1 MLNSTIALITF
12 FIFRLKVIL
21 RTALAVKI
29 NSKEKNMKK
38 IVLVSLTL
46 AVFASSI
53 FAKSNSNGLFNSL
66 DKLSKSMDKSAINGV
81 EGTLPEGKTLR
92 GGFYL
97 LTQVQPEELNEK
109 VKNVIIE
116 IKSIDLLN
124 DSYSLRMK
132 AISKI
137 AIGFSCQ
144 DSTVIISKTDKGF
157 ISKVE
162 KLTSYACDIN
172 GSVNGDVRD
181 MSAKYFDEIA
191 KWYTEEIISLCEK
204 SSDEEFAKADSKLL
218 TTLPCYYAVSNTAGN
233 KLKAKK
239 WYNEHSIEGLPISD
253 TYYFWGIDES
263 KDPDFAYELKFSF
276 FDNELKA
283 HFFSVLSNNDSYID
297 LKEDTKVKIEGTIRS
312 VKFSDFG
319 NDYKVSNLVI
329 VEK

>member
-1 MLNSTIALITF
+1 
-12 FIFRLKVIL
+12 
-21 RTALAVKI
+21 
-29 NSKEKNMKK
+29 MKK
-38 IVLVSLTL
+38 IVLGSLIL
-46 AVFASSI
+46 AVFANSI
-53 FAKSNSNGLFNSL
+53 FAKPNSNSLFNNIN
-66 DKLSKSMDKSAINGV
+66 KLANSMDKTEVKGV
-81 EGTLPEGKTLR
+81 EGAIPEGKTLR

-97 LTQVQPEELNEK
+97 LTQVQPADLGAK
-109 VKNVIIE
+109 IKNVIID

-132 AISKI
+132 TVSKI

-144 DSTVIISKTDKGF
+144 DSTVTIAKTDNGF

-172 GSVNGDVRD
+172 GSAIGEVRD
-181 MSAKYFDEIA
+181 MSAKYFNEIA
-191 KWYTEEIISLCEK
+191 KWHTEEIISLCK
-204 SSDEEFAKADSKLL
+204 KTSDEEFSKADSRLL

-239 WYNEHSIEGLPISD
+239 WYNEHPIEGLPISD
-253 TYYFWGIDES
+253 TYNFWSIDES
-263 KDPDFAYELKFSF
+263 KDPDYAYELKFSF
-276 FDNELKA
+276 FDNDLQA

-297 LKEDTKVKIEGTIRS
+297 LKEVTKVKVEGTIRS

-319 NDYKVSNLVI
+319 NDYKISNLVI

>member
-1 MLNSTIALITF
+1 
-12 FIFRLKVIL
+12 
-21 RTALAVKI
+21 
-29 NSKEKNMKK
+29 MKK
-38 IVLVSLTL
+38 IVLGSLIL
-46 AVFASSI
+46 AVFANSI
-53 FAKSNSNGLFNSL
+53 FAKPNSNSLFNNIN
-66 DKLSKSMDKSAINGV
+66 KLANSMDKTEVKGV
-81 EGTLPEGKTLR
+81 EGAIPEGKTLR

-97 LTQVQPEELNEK
+97 LTQVQPEDLGAK
-109 VKNVIIE
+109 IKNVIID

-132 AISKI
+132 TISKI

-144 DSTVIISKTDKGF
+144 DSTVTIAKTDNGF

-172 GSVNGDVRD
+172 GSAIGEVRD
-181 MSAKYFDEIA
+181 MSAKYFNEIA
-191 KWYTEEIISLCEK
+191 KWHTEEIISLCEK
-204 SSDEEFAKADSKLL
+204 TSDEEFSKADSRLL

-239 WYNEHSIEGLPISD
+239 WYNEHPIEGLPISD
-253 TYYFWGIDES
+253 TYNFWSIDES
-263 KDPDFAYELKFSF
+263 KDPDYAYELKFSF
-276 FDNELKA
+276 FDNDLQA

-297 LKEDTKVKIEGTIRS
+297 LKEGTKVKVEGTIHS

-319 NDYKVSNLVI
+319 NDYKISNLVI

>member
-1 MLNSTIALITF
+1 
-12 FIFRLKVIL
+12 
-21 RTALAVKI
+21 
-29 NSKEKNMKK
+29 MKK
-38 IVLVSLTL
+38 IVLGSLIL
-46 AVFASSI
+46 AVFANSI
-53 FAKSNSNGLFNSL
+53 FAKPNSNSLFNNIN
-66 DKLSKSMDKSAINGV
+66 KLANSMDKTEVKGV
-81 EGTLPEGKTLR
+81 EGAIPEGKTLR

-97 LTQVQPEELNEK
+97 LTQVQPEDLGAK
-109 VKNVIIE
+109 IKNVIID

-132 AISKI
+132 TISKI

-144 DSTVIISKTDKGF
+144 DSTVTIAKTDNGF

-172 GSVNGDVRD
+172 GSAIGEVRD
-181 MSAKYFDEIA
+181 MSAKYFNEIA
-191 KWYTEEIISLCEK
+191 KWHTEEIISLCEK
-204 SSDEEFAKADSKLL
+204 TSDEEFSKADSRLL

-239 WYNEHSIEGLPISD
+239 WYNEHPIEGLPISD
-253 TYYFWGIDES
+253 TYNFWSIDES
-263 KDPDFAYELKFSF
+263 KDPDYAYELKFSF
-276 FDNELKA
+276 FDNDLQA

-297 LKEDTKVKIEGTIRS
+297 LKEGTKVKVEGTIRS

-319 NDYKVSNLVI
+319 NDYKISNLVI

>member
-1 MLNSTIALITF
+1 
-12 FIFRLKVIL
+12 
-21 RTALAVKI
+21 
-29 NSKEKNMKK
+29 MKK
-38 IVLVSLTL
+38 IVLGSLIL
-46 AVFASSI
+46 AVFANSI
-53 FAKSNSNGLFNSL
+53 FAKPNSNSLFNNIN
-66 DKLSKSMDKSAINGV
+66 KLANSMDKTEVKGV
-81 EGTLPEGKTLR
+81 EGAIPEGKTLR

-97 LTQVQPEELNEK
+97 LTQVQPEDLGAK
-109 VKNVIIE
+109 IKNVIID

-132 AISKI
+132 TVSKI

-144 DSTVIISKTDKGF
+144 DSTVTIAKTDNGF

-172 GSVNGDVRD
+172 GSAIGEVRD
-181 MSAKYFDEIA
+181 MSAKYFNEIA
-191 KWYTEEIISLCEK
+191 KWHTEEIISLCEK
-204 SSDEEFAKADSKLL
+204 TSDEEFSKADSRLI

-239 WYNEHSIEGLPISD
+239 WYNEHPIEGLPISD
-253 TYYFWGIDES
+253 TYNFWSIDES
-263 KDPDFAYELKFSF
+263 KDPDYAYELKFSF
-276 FDNELKA
+276 FDNDLQA

-297 LKEDTKVKIEGTIRS
+297 LKEGTKVKVEGTIRS

-319 NDYKVSNLVI
+319 NDYKISNLVI

>member
-1 MLNSTIALITF
+1 M
-12 FIFRLKVIL
+12 
-21 RTALAVKI
+21 TAVAVNI
-29 NSKEKNMKK
+29 NFQEKTMKK
-38 IVLVSLTL
+38 ILLVSLTL
-46 AVFASSI
+46 AVFASSL
-53 FAKSNSNGLFNSL
+53 FAKSNSSSLFNSI
-66 DKLSKSMDKSAINGV
+66 DKLAKSLDKSAINGV
-81 EGTLPEGKTLR
+81 EGIIPEGKTLR

-97 LTQVQPEELNEK
+97 LTLVQPEELDGK
-109 VKNVIIE
+109 IKNVIFE

-132 AISKI
+132 TISKI

-144 DSTVIISKTDKGF
+144 DSTVIIAKTDNGF

-172 GSVNGDVRD
+172 GSANGDVRD
-181 MSAKYFDEIA
+181 MSAKYFDEMA

-204 SSDEEFAKADSKLL
+204 TSDEEFAKADARIL
-218 TTLPCYYAVSNTAGN
+218 TTLPCYYSVSNTAGN

-239 WYNEHSIEGLPISD
+239 WYNEHPIEGLPISD
-253 TYYFWGIDES
+253 TYYFWSIDES
-263 KDPDFAYELKFSF
+263 KDPDYAYELKFSF
-276 FDNELKA
+276 FDNDLHT

-297 LKEDTKVKIEGTIRS
+297 LKENTQIKVEGTIRS

-319 NDYKVSNLVI
+319 NDYSISNIVI

>member
-1 MLNSTIALITF
+1 
-12 FIFRLKVIL
+12 
-21 RTALAVKI
+21 
-29 NSKEKNMKK
+29 MKK
-38 IVLVSLTL
+38 IVLGSLIL
-46 AVFASSI
+46 AVFANSI
-53 FAKSNSNGLFNSL
+53 FAKPNSNSLFNNIN
-66 DKLSKSMDKSAINGV
+66 KLANSMDKTEVKGV
-81 EGTLPEGKTLR
+81 EGAIPEGKTLR

-97 LTQVQPEELNEK
+97 LTQVQPEDLGAK
-109 VKNVIIE
+109 IKNVIID

-132 AISKI
+132 TVSKI

-144 DSTVIISKTDKGF
+144 DSTVTIAKTDNGF

-172 GSVNGDVRD
+172 GSAIGEVRD
-181 MSAKYFDEIA
+181 MSAKYFNEIA
-191 KWYTEEIISLCEK
+191 KWHTEEIISLCEK
-204 SSDEEFAKADSKLL
+204 TSDEEFSKADSRLL

-239 WYNEHSIEGLPISD
+239 WYNEHPIEGLPISD
-253 TYYFWGIDES
+253 TYNFWSIDES
-263 KDPDFAYELKFSF
+263 KDPDYAYELKFSF
-276 FDNELKA
+276 FDNDLQA

-297 LKEDTKVKIEGTIRS
+297 LKEGTKVKVEGTIRS

-319 NDYKVSNLVI
+319 NDYKISNLVI

>member
-1 MLNSTIALITF
+1 
-12 FIFRLKVIL
+12 
-21 RTALAVKI
+21 
-29 NSKEKNMKK
+29 MKK
-38 IVLVSLTL
+38 IVLGSLIL
-46 AVFASSI
+46 AVFANSI
-53 FAKSNSNGLFNSL
+53 FAKPNSNSLFNNIN
-66 DKLSKSMDKSAINGV
+66 KLANSMDKTEVKGV
-81 EGTLPEGKTLR
+81 EGAIPEGKTLR

-97 LTQVQPEELNEK
+97 LTQVQPEDLGAK
-109 VKNVIIE
+109 IKNVIID

-132 AISKI
+132 TVSKI

-144 DSTVIISKTDKGF
+144 DSTVTIAKTDNGF

-172 GSVNGDVRD
+172 GSAIGEVRD
-181 MSAKYFDEIA
+181 MSAKYFNEIA
-191 KWYTEEIISLCEK
+191 KWHTEEIISLCDK
-204 SSDEEFAKADSKLL
+204 TSDEEFSKADSRLL

-239 WYNEHSIEGLPISD
+239 WYNEHPIEGLPISD
-253 TYYFWGIDES
+253 TYNFWSIDES
-263 KDPDFAYELKFSF
+263 KDPDYAYELKFSF
-276 FDNELKA
+276 FDNDLQA

-297 LKEDTKVKIEGTIRS
+297 LKEGTKVKVEGTIRS

-319 NDYKVSNLVI
+319 NDYKISNLVI

>member
-1 MLNSTIALITF
+1 
-12 FIFRLKVIL
+12 
-21 RTALAVKI
+21 
-29 NSKEKNMKK
+29 MKK
-38 IVLVSLTL
+38 IFLGSLIL
-46 AVFASSI
+46 AVFANSI
-53 FAKSNSNGLFNSL
+53 FAKPNSNSLFNNIN
-66 DKLSKSMDKSAINGV
+66 KLANSMDKTEVKGFEGAI
-81 EGTLPEGKTLR
+81 PEGKTLR

-97 LTQVQPEELNEK
+97 LTQVQPEDLGAK
-109 VKNVIIE
+109 IKNVIID

-132 AISKI
+132 TVSKI

-144 DSTVIISKTDKGF
+144 DSTVTIAKTDNGF

-172 GSVNGDVRD
+172 GSAIGEVRD
-181 MSAKYFDEIA
+181 MSAKYFNEIA
-191 KWYTEEIISLCEK
+191 KWHTEEIISLCEK
-204 SSDEEFAKADSKLL
+204 TSDEEFSKADSRLL

-239 WYNEHSIEGLPISD
+239 WYNEHPIEGLPISD
-253 TYYFWGIDES
+253 TYNFWSIDES
-263 KDPDFAYELKFSF
+263 KDPDYAYELKFSF
-276 FDNELKA
+276 FDNDLQA

-297 LKEDTKVKIEGTIRS
+297 LKEGTKVKVEGTIRS

-319 NDYKVSNLVI
+319 NDYKISNLVI

>member
-1 MLNSTIALITF
+1 
-12 FIFRLKVIL
+12 
-21 RTALAVKI
+21 
-29 NSKEKNMKK
+29 MKK
-38 IVLVSLTL
+38 IVLGSLIL
-46 AVFASSI
+46 AVFANSI
-53 FAKSNSNGLFNSL
+53 FAKPNSNSLFNNIN
-66 DKLSKSMDKSAINGV
+66 KLANSMDKTEVKGIEGAI
-81 EGTLPEGKTLR
+81 PEGKTLR

-97 LTQVQPEELNEK
+97 LTQVQPEDLGAK
-109 VKNVIIE
+109 IKNVIID

-132 AISKI
+132 TISKI

-144 DSTVIISKTDKGF
+144 DSTVTIAKTDNGF

-172 GSVNGDVRD
+172 GSAIGEVRD
-181 MSAKYFDEIA
+181 MSAKYFNEIA
-191 KWYTEEIISLCEK
+191 KWHTEEIISLCEK
-204 SSDEEFAKADSKLL
+204 TSDEEFSKADSRLL

-239 WYNEHSIEGLPISD
+239 WYNEHPIEGLPISD
-253 TYYFWGIDES
+253 TYNFWSIDES
-263 KDPDFAYELKFSF
+263 KDPDYAYELKFSF
-276 FDNELKA
+276 FDNDLQA

-297 LKEDTKVKIEGTIRS
+297 LKEGTKVKVEGTIHS

-319 NDYKVSNLVI
+319 NDYKISNLVI

>member
-1 MLNSTIALITF
+1 
-12 FIFRLKVIL
+12 
-21 RTALAVKI
+21 
-29 NSKEKNMKK
+29 MKK
-38 IVLVSLTL
+38 IVLGSLIL
-46 AVFASSI
+46 AVFANSI
-53 FAKSNSNGLFNSL
+53 FAKPNSNSLFNNIN
-66 DKLSKSMDKSAINGV
+66 KLANSMDKTEVKGV
-81 EGTLPEGKTLR
+81 EGAIPEGKTLR

-97 LTQVQPEELNEK
+97 LTQVQPEDLGAK
-109 VKNVIIE
+109 IKNVIID

-132 AISKI
+132 TVSKI

-144 DSTVIISKTDKGF
+144 DSTVTIAKTDNGF

-172 GSVNGDVRD
+172 GSAIGEVRD
-181 MSAKYFDEIA
+181 MSAKYFNEIA
-191 KWYTEEIISLCEK
+191 KWHTEEIISLCEK
-204 SSDEEFAKADSKLL
+204 TSDEEFSKADSRLL

-239 WYNEHSIEGLPISD
+239 WYNEHPIEGLPISD
-253 TYYFWGIDES
+253 TYNFWSIDES
-263 KDPDFAYELKFSF
+263 KDPDYAYELKFSF
-276 FDNELKA
+276 FDNDLQA

-297 LKEDTKVKIEGTIRS
+297 LKEGTKVKVEGTIHS

-319 NDYKVSNLVI
+319 NDYKISNLVI

>member
-1 MLNSTIALITF
+1 
-12 FIFRLKVIL
+12 
-21 RTALAVKI
+21 
-29 NSKEKNMKK
+29 MKK
-38 IVLVSLTL
+38 IVLGSLML
-46 AVFASSI
+46 AVFANSI
-53 FAKSNSNGLFNSL
+53 FAKPNSNSLFNNIN
-66 DKLSKSMDKSAINGV
+66 KLANSMDKTEVKGV
-81 EGTLPEGKTLR
+81 EGAIPEGKTLR

-97 LTQVQPEELNEK
+97 LTQVQPEDLGAK
-109 VKNVIIE
+109 IKNVIID

-132 AISKI
+132 TVSKI

-144 DSTVIISKTDKGF
+144 DSTVTIAKTDNGF

-172 GSVNGDVRD
+172 GSAIGEVRD
-181 MSAKYFDEIA
+181 MSAKYFNEIA
-191 KWYTEEIISLCEK
+191 KWHTEEIISLCEK
-204 SSDEEFAKADSKLL
+204 TSDEEFSKADSRLL

-239 WYNEHSIEGLPISD
+239 WYNEHPIEGLPISD
-253 TYYFWGIDES
+253 TYNFWSIDES
-263 KDPDFAYELKFSF
+263 KDPDYAYELKFSF
-276 FDNELKA
+276 FDNDLQA

-297 LKEDTKVKIEGTIRS
+297 LKEGTKVKVEGTIHS

-319 NDYKVSNLVI
+319 NDYKISNLVI

>member
-1 MLNSTIALITF
+1 
-12 FIFRLKVIL
+12 
-21 RTALAVKI
+21 
-29 NSKEKNMKK
+29 MKK
-38 IVLVSLTL
+38 IVLGSLIL
-46 AVFASSI
+46 AVFANSI
-53 FAKSNSNGLFNSL
+53 FAKPNSNSLFNNIN
-66 DKLSKSMDKSAINGV
+66 KLANSMDKTEVKGV
-81 EGTLPEGKTLR
+81 EGAIPEGKTLR

-97 LTQVQPEELNEK
+97 LTQVQPADLGAK
-109 VKNVIIE
+109 IKNVIID

-132 AISKI
+132 TVSKI

-144 DSTVIISKTDKGF
+144 DSTVTIAKTDNGF

-172 GSVNGDVRD
+172 GSAIGEVRD
-181 MSAKYFDEIA
+181 MSAKYFNEIA
-191 KWYTEEIISLCEK
+191 KWHTEEIISLCEK
-204 SSDEEFAKADSKLL
+204 TSDEEFSKADSRLL

-239 WYNEHSIEGLPISD
+239 WYNEHPIEGLPISD
-253 TYYFWGIDES
+253 TNNFWSIDES
-263 KDPDFAYELKFSF
+263 KDPDYAYELKFSF
-276 FDNELKA
+276 FDNDLQA

-297 LKEDTKVKIEGTIRS
+297 LKEGTKVKVEGTIRS

-319 NDYKVSNLVI
+319 NDYKISNLVI

>member
-1 MLNSTIALITF
+1 MENTVLKDSTIALITF

-29 NSKEKNMKK
+29 NSQEKNMKK
-38 IVLVSLTL
+38 IVL
-46 AVFASSI
+46 
-53 FAKSNSNGLFNSL
+53 
-66 DKLSKSMDKSAINGV
+66 
-81 EGTLPEGKTLR
+81 
-92 GGFYL
+92 
-97 LTQVQPEELNEK
+97 
-109 VKNVIIE
+109 
-116 IKSIDLLN
+116 
-124 DSYSLRMK
+124 
-132 AISKI
+132 
-137 AIGFSCQ
+137 
-144 DSTVIISKTDKGF
+144 
-157 ISKVE
+157 E

-172 GSVNGDVRD
+172 GSANGDVRD

-191 KWYTEEIISLCEK
+191 KWYTEEIISFCEK
-204 SSDEEFAKADSKLL
+204 SSDEEFSKADSKLL